1 MPRVALARAVISILE
16 AEEVHQWAE
25 AGHTD
30 RGLPDEN
37 AGGRGGTAVSIAIT
51 LLPGDGIGPEIAGA
65 ARRVVDATGVRV
77 DWEEVAVGKQA
88 YCRQGTP
95 VPDEVLASAR
105 RSGLVLKGPLTNPG
119 GTPYGSPTIML
130 RRRLGLFAS
139 VRFGR
144 AGPGVPSRFPGMDL
158 VIVRE
163 ITEDVS
169 AESSQAV
176 GDQGGIAIRVITRPA
191 SLRVSRFAFDLA
203 RRLGRTCITV
213 AHVATN
219 FKTTDGL
226 FLAAA
231 REVAA
236 AYPDIGLNDE
246 LLDAVCLHLMRNPAR
261 VDMLLTP
268 NFYGNF
274 LSGLIAGMAG
284 SVGMQSGADYG
295 ESIAMFEAGHGTL
308 PRHAGKDLAN
318 PAGLILAAALLLDHA
333 GETQAGQAIR
343 NAVDCVTAAGRDV
356 TYDLGGAAGTQAM
369 ADAVVASLG
378 AEAGIK
384 AA

>member
-1 MPRVALARAVISILE
+1 M
-16 AEEVHQWAE
+16 
-25 AGHTD
+25 
-30 RGLPDEN
+30 
-37 AGGRGGTAVSIAIT
+37 SIAVT
-51 LLPGDGIGPEIAGA
+51 LLPGDGIGPEIVRA

-77 DWEEVAVGKQA
+77 DWEEMTAGELA
-88 YCRQGTP
+88 YGRQGTP
-95 VPDEVLASAR
+95 VPEEVLASAR

-139 VRFGR
+139 VRCGR

-295 ESIAMFEAGHGTL
+295 EGVAMFEAGHGTL

-369 ADAVVASLG
+369 ADAIVASLG